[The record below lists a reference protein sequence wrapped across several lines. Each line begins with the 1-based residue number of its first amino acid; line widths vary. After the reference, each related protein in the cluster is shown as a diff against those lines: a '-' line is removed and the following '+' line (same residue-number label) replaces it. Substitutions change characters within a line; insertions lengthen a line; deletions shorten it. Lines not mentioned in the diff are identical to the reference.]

1 MTSAGEDAPAL
12 RGARILLTGPTSQVG
27 RALVRALAPHNH
39 VYGLARLRK
48 EEDRRALE
56 AAGVEP
62 VPADLAGDL
71 EGVPDDAELVIHLA
85 VVKSGDFALDLRA
98 NAEGSGRLLSRC
110 RRARAFLHVSSAAV
124 YAEPGHR
131 PVAEDAPLGDNH
143 RALMPTYSLSKIAAE
158 STVRFAARE
167 LGVPT
172 AIARLSVP
180 YGDAGGWP
188 WYHLLMM
195 KAGAPIPVHRD
206 GPSVYNPLHEDDYV
220 AHVPRLLGLA
230 SVPATTLNWGGSEP
244 ASIEE
249 WTAWLGELT
258 GLEPRLAPSER
269 TLASL
274 ELDLTRMHE
283 ALGRTRVGWRDGLR
297 RMVEARAPELL
308 LSARLAGDG
317 RSGDGVE

>member
-1 MTSAGEDAPAL
+1 ML
-12 RGARILLTGPTSQVG
+12 RGARILVTGPTSQVG
-27 RALVRALAPHNH
+27 RAVVRALAPGNH

-48 EEDRRALE
+48 ESERRALE

-62 VPADLAGDL
+62 IAADLAGELD
-71 EGVPDDAELVIHLA
+71 GVPDDADYVLHFA

-98 NAEGSGRLLSRC
+98 NAEGSGRLLARC
-110 RRARAFLHVSSAAV
+110 RKAKAFLHVSSAAV
-124 YAEPGHR
+124 YEAPGHR
-131 PVAEDAPLGDNH
+131 AVAEDAPLGDNH
-143 RALMPTYSLSKIAAE
+143 RVLMPTYSLAKIAAE

-167 LGVPT
+167 FGVPT
-172 AIARLSVP
+172 TIARLSVP

-195 KAGAPIPVHRD
+195 KAGVPIPVHSD
-206 GPSVYNPLHEDDYV
+206 GPNVYNPLHEDDYV
-220 AHVPRLLGLA
+220 AHVPRLLELA

-244 ASIEE
+244 ASIED

-258 GLEPRLAPSER
+258 GLEPRLAPTER
-269 TLASL
+269 ALGSL

-283 ALGRTRVGWRDGLR
+283 ALGRTQVRWRDGLR

-308 LSARLAGDG
+308 R
-317 RSGDGVE
+317 R

>member
-1 MTSAGEDAPAL
+1 VSTSASEDAPAL

-48 EEDRRALE
+48 DADRRALE

-167 LGVPT
+167 FGVPA

-195 KAGAPIPVHRD
+195 KAGAPIAVHRD

-249 WTAWLGELT
+249 WCAYLGELVCVT
-258 GLEPRLAPSER
+258 PQFVHMDR
-269 TLASL
+269 TIGSL
-274 ELDLTRMHE
+274 TMDLTRMR
-283 ALGRTRVGWRDGLR
+283 ALIGPTKVHWRDGMR
-297 RMVEARAPELL
+297 RMVRARHPELSL
-308 LSARLAGDG
+308 RA
-317 RSGDGVE
+317 